1 MTAPA
6 APASGLDRPTLVC
19 IALVAYALANVAHEG
34 LGHGGACL
42 ASGGRAIALS
52 AVYFECDPSAFG
64 PHGDKW
70 ESAGGTLVN
79 LLLGGSAL
87 LALRLR
93 RRSATSTR
101 YFLWLVMTVNLL
113 QGAGYWLFSGLGNVG
128 DWARVID
135 GWMPHWAWRMGL
147 ALAGGGAYWGTIQL
161 SLRELLPFL
170 GQDGERLRR
179 ARTLCLAPYV
189 AGGLLYVA
197 AGLLNPVGWALVLIS
212 AAAASFGGTSGL
224 AWMSDLLR
232 DQDRFAPSSDA
243 PLRLARSASWIGA
256 GLLIAA
262 AFVLVL
268 GPTVRF

>member
-1 MTAPA
+1 MTT
-6 APASGLDRPTLVC
+6 PASAQGALDRPTLVC
-19 IALVAYALANVAHEG
+19 IALLAYALANVAHEG

-42 ASGGRAIALS
+42 AFGGRAIALS
-52 AVYFECDPSAFG
+52 AVYFECDPSGFEPNG
-64 PHGDKW
+64 EKW

-79 LLLGGSAL
+79 LLLGASAFL
-87 LALRLR
+87 GLRLG
-93 RRSATSTR
+93 RRSATPAR

-135 GWMPHWAWRMGL
+135 GWTPRWTWRVGL

-161 SLRELLPFL
+161 SLRELLSFL
-170 GQDGERLRR
+170 GRDGERIRR
-179 ARTLCLAPYV
+179 ARTLCLVPYV

-212 AAAASFGGTSGL
+212 AAAASFGGTSAL

-232 DQDRFAPSSDA
+232 NQDQFPASADA
-243 PLRLARSASWIGA
+243 PLRLARSAAWIGA
-256 GLLIAA
+256 GLLAA
-262 AFVLVL
+262 AFFVLVL
-268 GPTVRF
+268 GPTVRL

>member
-1 MTAPA
+1 
-6 APASGLDRPTLVC
+6 
-19 IALVAYALANVAHEG
+19 VAHEG

-42 ASGGRAIALS
+42 ACGGRAIALS
-52 AVYFECDPSAFG
+52 AVYFECDPSGFG

-87 LALRLR
+87 MALRLG
-93 RRSATSTR
+93 RRSATPSR
-101 YFLWLVMTVNLL
+101 CFLWLIMTVNLL

-128 DWARVID
+128 DWAHVIE
-135 GWMPHWAWRMGL
+135 GWTPSWAWRIGL
-147 ALAGGGAYWGTIQL
+147 ALAGAGAYWGAVQL

-179 ARTLCLAPYV
+179 ARTLCLVPYV

-197 AGLLNPVGWALVLIS
+197 AGLRNPMGWKLVLIS
-212 AAAASFGGTSGL
+212 AAAASFGGTSAF
-224 AWMSDLLR
+224 AWMSELLR
-232 DQDRFAPSSDA
+232 DQGRFPPSGDE

-256 GLLIAA
+256 GLLAA
-262 AFVLVL
+262 AVLVL
-268 GPTVRF
+268 LLGPAVRF